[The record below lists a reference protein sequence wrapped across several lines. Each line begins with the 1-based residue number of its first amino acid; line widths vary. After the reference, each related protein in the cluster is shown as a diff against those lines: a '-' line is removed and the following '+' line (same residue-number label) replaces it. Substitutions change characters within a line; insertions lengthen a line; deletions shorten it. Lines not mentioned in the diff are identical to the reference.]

1 MKRHVYLLAMAA
13 LLAVGCGEGNPTAPT
28 PIPVVPACERENT
41 GTLRIRNGGFGGAY
55 TVDVGFNGLR
65 IATLRPGEEVTLTVT
80 AGITYPLRLVL
91 TNTTRVLWSGQTPIV
106 NRCATQG
113 VNYGG

>member
-1 MKRHVYLLAMAA
+1 MRYVPLITMLA
-13 LLAVGCGEGNPTAPT
+13 LLTAGCGEGSPTAPT
-28 PIPVVPACERENT
+28 PVPVIPACERENT
-41 GTLRIRNGGFGGAY
+41 GTLRINNLGFGGNY

-65 IATLRPGEEVTLTVT
+65 IGTLRPGESIERTVT
-80 AGITYPLRLVL
+80 AGITYPLRFVL

-106 NRCATQG
+106 NRCATQS